1 MRRREFIAL
10 LGAATFWWPTV
21 LLAQSPD
28 LRPLI
33 AVVIGASQQ
42 SSERWRTGLPEG
54 LKQLGYVEGRD
65 YDIEY
70 RYADG
75 DLTRQPALLQQLLR
89 RDPKVIVAGN
99 AGAAVA
105 ARQATSRVPIIVST
119 VDPIGAGLATSIARP
134 NDNVTGIF
142 VDYARLLG
150 KQLELGFEL
159 FGTKRA
165 GLLVNINNPIAPSLR
180 SDAEAA
186 ANTIPAQLISADI
199 QTPTDI
205 DDAFQGFA
213 REGVKFVAVYPDPMF
228 VNERRRFADLEIKT
242 RVAAIYSQR
251 AFVEVGGLMSYGID
265 LRDNWRRIAAY
276 VDKILKGAKPV
287 DLPFE
292 QPTGLELVI
301 NLRTAKALDLS
312 IPPSLLARADEVQI
326 AC

>member
-1 MRRREFIAL
+1 MKRREFIAL

-99 AGAAVA
+99 TSAAVA
-105 ARQATSRVPIIVST
+105 ARQATSRIPIIVST
-119 VDPIGAGLATSIARP
+119 IDPIGAGLATSIARP
-134 NDNVTGIF
+134 NDNVTGMF

-180 SDAEAA
+180 MMPKLRRTQYRLSSS
-186 ANTIPAQLISADI
+186 L
-199 QTPTDI
+199 PTS
-205 DDAFQGFA
+205 
-213 REGVKFVAVYPDPMF
+213 RP
-228 VNERRRFADLEIKT
+228 RLT
-242 RVAAIYSQR
+242 
-251 AFVEVGGLMSYGID
+251 
-265 LRDNWRRIAAY
+265 
-276 VDKILKGAKPV
+276 
-287 DLPFE
+287 
-292 QPTGLELVI
+292 
-301 NLRTAKALDLS
+301 
-312 IPPSLLARADEVQI
+312 
-326 AC
+326 